1 MAVATARALR
11 GGWFGGAFDPPHLG
25 VLQAMVRDAIIC
37 IAQRAH
43 ATGASG
49 VIDATIGTS
58 NLPGARVEFLS
69 MPAMDTSATDIRTR
83 VAAHLGIDHL
93 VPAAVARYIDQHHL
107 YRTD

>member
-1 MAVATARALR
+1 M
-11 GGWFGGAFDPPHLG
+11 
-25 VLQAMVRDAIIC
+25 
-37 IAQRAH
+37 
-43 ATGASG
+43 
-49 VIDATIGTS
+49 DATIGTS

>member
-1 MAVATARALR
+1 
-11 GGWFGGAFDPPHLG
+11 
-25 VLQAMVRDAIIC
+25 
-37 IAQRAH
+37 
-43 ATGASG
+43 
-49 VIDATIGTS
+49 
-58 NLPGARVEFLS
+58 